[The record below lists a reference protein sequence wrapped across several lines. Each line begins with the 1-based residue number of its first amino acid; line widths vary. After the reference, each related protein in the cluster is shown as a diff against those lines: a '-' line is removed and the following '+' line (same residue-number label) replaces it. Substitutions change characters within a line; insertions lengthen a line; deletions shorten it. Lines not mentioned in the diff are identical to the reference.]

1 MDDELLAKFLLKE
14 CNEAEDKQVRY
25 WLDAAEANQQ
35 HFDQLKTLWQLSETL
50 KNQNRRDEQQA
61 WESFEKRR
69 ENKLALKQSNG
80 KLQTIWLRAAA
91 IFIVAIGTW
100 LLYNAYGPDH
110 DVELTALNRVRN
122 AHLPDGSVLTLNKH
136 SKITYA
142 SNFKGN
148 RTLKMHEGNIFF
160 EVARDKAHPFV
171 IHIDQILIEVVGT
184 SFHISHAKNK
194 IQLNVET
201 GVVSVRLGNEALR
214 LYKGDR
220 MSFSAGM
227 QKLIKEKST
236 DQLYNYYR
244 TQEFQANNISLT
256 KLVQALNEA
265 YQTDII
271 LDEKVKHLAIST
283 TLKFGDVNENLRV
296 ICRTLNLKLS
306 PQGNQIIIA
315 SKD

>member
-14 CNEAEDKQVRY
+14 SNEAEDKQVRY

-35 HFDQLKTLWQLSETL
+35 HFDQLKTIWELSHTL
-50 KNQNRRDEQQA
+50 KNENRRDEQQA

-69 ENKLALKQSNG
+69 ENILTRKQKTG

-91 IFIVAIGTW
+91 IFVVAIGGW
-100 LLYNAYGPDH
+100 LLYHAYSPDH
-110 DVELTALNRVRN
+110 DIELTALNQVRD

-142 SNFKGN
+142 SNFKDN
-148 RTLKMHEGNIFF
+148 RTLRMDEGNVFF
-160 EVARDKAHPFV
+160 EVAKDKTHPFV
-171 IHIDQILIEVVGT
+171 IHIDQILVEVLGT
-184 SFHISHAKNK
+184 SFHIRHAKNN

-201 GVVSVRLGNEALR
+201 GVVRVRLGNQELR

-244 TQEFQANNISLT
+244 TQVFQANNISLI
-256 KLVQALNEA
+256 KLVNELNEA
-265 YQTDII
+265 YYTHIV
-271 LDEKVKHLAIST
+271 LDDKVKHLAIST
-283 TLKFGDVNENLRV
+283 TLKFGDVSENLRV

-306 PQGNQIIIA
+306 LQGNQIILA